1 MDKVAMINLPHLELA
16 YLCVQREG
24 IKHHRAWED
33 CWSSK
38 NIFLTLLLSTS
49 YSILKSRLY
58 WIHNIL
64 LSLATRRSDD
74 TSSKYCVSIT
84 VSISKLKNPAA
95 YRWRWCVSPGC
106 SRSASWRQSTTPQVW
121 REHRW
126 FWTTSSCR
134 WRYWGSINFS
144 SVPGLLKKK
153 AWNFK
158 FTQKFQCLMF
168 KSEEATIHH
177 T

>member
-1 MDKVAMINLPHLELA
+1 MCFVETMDKVAMINLPHLELA
-16 YLCVQREG
+16 YLCIQREG
-24 IKHHRAWED
+24 VKHHRAWKD
-33 CWSSK
+33 CWSNK
-38 NIFLTLLLSTS
+38 NIFLTLLLSTVIQS
-49 YSILKSRLY
+49 WNQDCIEYTIFFCLY
-58 WIHNIL
+58 
-64 LSLATRRSDD
+64 RPDD
-74 TSSKYCVSIT
+74 KYCVSIT